1 MADSYVAPTAQGS
14 GNGTSADNAYAFS
27 SLSSAESDAGPG
39 GIVYFVSGTYTISST
54 STFLKSEGITYKSLT
69 RHGAKFTTTNLVGA
83 RTIYFGQ
90 TSATGSSI
98 TIDGLALENIR
109 IGIYTHVKPTIRFC
123 KLTSNA
129 DLDMPPEYIFNNG
142 GSAGYNFHDNSVSV
156 SFTGANAVVL
166 FSGSTSASLERN
178 SFYFGLTNLSN
189 SLTASLPTSG
199 MKNNIWMTD
208 DASASSLSVASASSY
223 SCFFQAG
230 SSNTSGGSNN
240 IFVDPQFVD
249 SANDDLRLRPNSP
262 CINAGTAS

>member
-27 SLSSAESDAGPG
+27 SLSSAETDAGSG
-39 GIVYFVSGTYTISST
+39 GIVYFVDGTYTISSGTTNLT
-54 STFLKSEGITYKSLT
+54 SPGITYKSLT
-69 RHGAKFTTTNLVGA
+69 RHGAKLTTLNLTGGH
-83 RTIYFGQ
+83 TIYFGQ

-98 TIDGLALENIR
+98 TIDGLALENLR
-109 IGIYTHVKPTIRFC
+109 IGIYTHVKPTIQFC

-129 DLDMPPEYIFNNG
+129 DLDMGEYIFYNG

-156 SFTGANAVVL
+156 SFDGSNAVVL
-166 FSGSTSASLERN
+166 FYQSTSASLERN
-178 SFYFGLTNLSN
+178 SFYFGLTNLGN
-189 SLTASLPTSG
+189 SLHASLPTSG

-249 SANDDLRLRPNSP
+249 PANDDLRLRPSSP